1 MTRLDYDIDN
11 FSGNNSRGIRYD
23 IYADGELIYADVSDA
38 EVDALV
44 MEMGRK
50 PWLYNNIHAERRG

>member
-23 IYADGELIYADVSDA
+23 IYANGVIEYSDVSED

-44 MEMGRK
+44 REMESK
-50 PWLYNNIHAERRG
+50 PWLYDYIQIKQRG